1 MNTLQQFEAH
11 LRQNE
16 KSAAT
21 IEKYLHDAGAF
32 LLWLAGREVTK
43 ELTVAYKERLTATYK
58 AASINAMLAGINSYL
73 GFIGR
78 ADCRVKPLRVQRA
91 LFADESRELTR
102 EEYARLVR
110 AAEGTQI
117 AYVMQ
122 TICGTGI
129 RVSELRYITAEAVR
143 EGRAV
148 IRSKGKT
155 RTIFLPAP
163 LRKLLL
169 GYMKKIGISAGCVFV
184 TRNKKPLD
192 RCAVWRQMKALCEKA
207 DVDAR
212 KVFPHSLRHLFARV
226 FYSVEKDLLRLADIL
241 GHASVNTTRIYTM
254 ESGKKHLR
262 LLERISQML
271 LTEC

>member
-1 MNTLQQFEAH
+1 MSTLQQFGAH
-11 LRQNE
+11 LRENE
-16 KSAAT
+16 KSEAT

-117 AYVMQ
+117 ACVMQ

-129 RVSELRYITAEAVR
+129 RVSELRYITAETVR
-143 EGRAV
+143 EGRAA
-148 IRSKGKT
+148 IRNKGKT

-254 ESGKKHLR
+254 ESGKKHAA
-262 LLERISQML
+262 LLERVSRL
-271 LTEC
+271 LVT